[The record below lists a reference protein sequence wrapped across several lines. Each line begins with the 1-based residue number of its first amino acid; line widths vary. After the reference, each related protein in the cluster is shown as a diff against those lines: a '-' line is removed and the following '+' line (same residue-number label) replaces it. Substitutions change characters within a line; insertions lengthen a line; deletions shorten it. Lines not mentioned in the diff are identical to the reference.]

1 MIPDILKKNPMTQR
15 IWLYTSHLLEGY
27 KMNLDDADKRLLFD
41 TIAEIYDLVR
51 PRYPRSLID
60 DLEEACHLEGS
71 GKILEIGPGTGQ
83 LTKSLAERGLNIDCV
98 EIGSKLAGIA
108 RSRLSEFPNIRIKI
122 GNFEKMKYKANYYDL
137 AVFGTS
143 FKWVDPKKRVPR
155 VARLLHEDG
164 YLVLIETHH
173 INGGTKQ
180 FFIDSQTC
188 YKLYDPNTSDTFQ
201 LPDPTEVI
209 TRKYEEETKKCFST
223 VLSRVYEQEV
233 QYSTAEYQ
241 KLLRTYSDVLAMNEK
256 SSKAFLDC
264 IAEIIESKYAGYIK
278 KRYLFELFVAKQ
290 KTSP

>member
-137 AVFGTS
+137 AVFPTS
-143 FKWVDPKKRVPR
+143 YKWIDPNERIPR
-155 VARLLHEDG
+155 VTRLLRENG
-164 YLVLIETHH
+164 YIAIIETHH
-173 INGGTKQ
+173 VNGGTEN

-188 YKLYDPNTSDTFQ
+188 FKRYDPNTPDTFQ
-201 LPDPTEVI
+201 LPDPTGVI
-209 TRKYEEETKKCFST
+209 ARKYEEETKKCFNT
-223 VLSRVYEQEV
+223 VL
-233 QYSTAEYQ
+233 
-241 KLLRTYSDVLAMNEK
+241 
-256 SSKAFLDC
+256 
-264 IAEIIESKYAGYIK
+264 
-278 KRYLFELFVAKQ
+278 
-290 KTSP
+290 